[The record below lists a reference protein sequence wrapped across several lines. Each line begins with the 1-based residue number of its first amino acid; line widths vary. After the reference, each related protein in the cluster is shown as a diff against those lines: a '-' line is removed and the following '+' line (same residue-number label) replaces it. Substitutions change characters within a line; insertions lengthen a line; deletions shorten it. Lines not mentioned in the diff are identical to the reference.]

1 MGIFKSTVG
10 DIPEL
15 AEILQV
21 STVTIRRWITSG
33 LLPHHR
39 IGKLIRFT
47 ELDIESFL
55 KANAA
60 SSRGGKI

>member
-1 MGIFKSTVG
+1 MSIFRSTVG

-21 STVTIRRWITSG
+21 SPVTIRRWIASG

-47 ELDIESFL
+47 EHDIESFL